1 MVWRWIAVVS
11 SVLVPALCAQPGR
24 GPLPSGPL
32 HDPQAVQ
39 HRMDDIRKRLEAS
52 PPSTAEQEE
61 LAAFVR
67 TYLDQAGREIKEGR
81 RFQAERL
88 VDAADACWRPID
100 HLRHVAEAG
109 PPGPPP
115 AEDHLRQVYFRIRL
129 SDFFMQQIP
138 VPQPKRLRDLARTF
152 YERALKAHEE
162 GKANASEEYAKAA
175 DDLTHALEGLAQ
187 AYVSD
192 ISKLP

>member
-1 MVWRWIAVVS
+1 
-11 SVLVPALCAQPGR
+11 
-24 GPLPSGPL
+24 
-32 HDPQAVQ
+32 
-39 HRMDDIRKRLEAS
+39 MDDIRKRLEAS

-88 VDAADACWRPID
+88 VDAADACRRPID

-109 PPGPPP
+109 LPGPPP
-115 AEDHLRQVYFRIRL
+115 PEDHLRQVYFRLRL

-138 VPQPKRLRDLARTF
+138 VPQPKRLRELARMF
-152 YERALKAHEE
+152 YERAVKADEE
-162 GKANASEEYAKAA
+162 GQAHASEEYAKAA
-175 DDLTHALEGLAQ
+175 DDLTHALESLAQ
-187 AYVSD
+187 AYVGD